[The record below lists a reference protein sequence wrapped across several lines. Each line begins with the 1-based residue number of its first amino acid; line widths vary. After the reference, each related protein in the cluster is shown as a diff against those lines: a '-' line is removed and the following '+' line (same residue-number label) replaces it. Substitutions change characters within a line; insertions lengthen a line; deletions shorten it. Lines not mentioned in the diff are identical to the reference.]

1 MSEPPEI
8 RIGTVDREKAL
19 EALSQHF
26 SEGRLTVPE
35 FDERSAS
42 IASAMTRG
50 ELDKVFVDLPA
61 AADTSRKPVQL
72 GKSEVSADTGGGR
85 VDWAAV
91 VMPLV
96 IFGSLALFFLTDFD
110 QKWLFFLLIPLAGAL
125 LSAGGRSTK
134 KKKKKKKDR

>member
-1 MSEPPEI
+1 MSELPEI

-19 EALSQHF
+19 EALSLHF

-35 FDERSAS
+35 FDERSAT
-42 IASAMTRG
+42 ITSATTRG

-61 AADTSRKPVQL
+61 ASATPAPL
-72 GKSEVSADTGGGR
+72 GKSPAPTETSGGI
-85 VDWAAV
+85 DWRAV

-110 QKWLFFLLIPLAGAL
+110 QKWLFFLLIPVAGAL
-125 LSAGGRSTK
+125 LSAGGQSK
-134 KKKKKKKDR
+134 KKKKKKNR